1 MSTSNPE
8 PPVSKPIPIPSFR
21 PTQVFR
27 RDRRNANDAE
37 RTDSNGRTGR
47 NARQNRSEA

>member
-8 PPVSKPIPIPSFR
+8 PPVSKPIPIPSYR

-27 RDRRNANDAE
+27 RERRDASEAE
-37 RTDSNGRTGR
+37 RAERSSRGSRQGR
-47 NARQNRSEA
+47 NEA